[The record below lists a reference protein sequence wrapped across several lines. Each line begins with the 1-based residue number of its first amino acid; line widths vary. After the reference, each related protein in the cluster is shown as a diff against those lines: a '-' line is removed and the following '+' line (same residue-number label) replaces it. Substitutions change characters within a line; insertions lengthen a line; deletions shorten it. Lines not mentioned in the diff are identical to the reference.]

1 MSDML
6 RLELALYSVG
16 TIMLMACGAVMVI
29 FS

>member
-16 TIMLMACGAVMVI
+16 IIMLLSCAAVMLA